1 MRSRLKNLSIDEA
14 KQKLKVQKTLES
26 TFYGLVNYHPLVAMQ
41 SFRMK
46 FESLLENKKEKI
58 TFC

>member
-14 KQKLKVQKTLES
+14 KQKLKIQKNTIKSFLRTS
-26 TFYGLVNYHPLVAMQ
+26 KLSPL
-41 SFRMK
+41 RDEIIPYK